1 MILRLEGCFD
11 SVVES
16 SLRDAAPD
24 DLSDRLRSYLA
35 DAHAIEQQAIGLL
48 ERAPKIVD
56 EETLAAAFEDHLV
69 ETREH
74 KELIDSRLDALG
86 GKPSMLKDAA
96 MRLGALNWGTFFRGH
111 PDTPGK
117 LVAFAYAFEH
127 LEIGGYEQLRL
138 VAERAGDQETARLAA
153 EILAQERSAAER
165 LGSLFATAADASLNA
180 VGVTPR

>member
-1 MILRLEGCFD
+1 
-11 SVVES
+11 
-16 SLRDAAPD
+16 
-24 DLSDRLRSYLA
+24 
-35 DAHAIEQQAIGLL
+35 
-48 ERAPKIVD
+48 
-56 EETLAAAFEDHLV
+56 
-69 ETREH
+69 
-74 KELIDSRLDALG
+74 
-86 GKPSMLKDAA
+86 